1 MSKSVMGS
9 PLSRANSGIWA
20 RRISSSMSPQGANT
34 RWHHTPSM
42 LFITPYKIRIPRLD
56 IPIS

>member
-1 MSKSVMGS
+1 MSKSVMGW
-9 PLSRANSGIWA
+9 PDSRANRGIPA

-42 LFITPYKIRIPRLD
+42 LFITP
-56 IPIS
+56 